1 MKDMKM
7 EKYISQASTIALLVG
22 VLVSVSCSNDFL
34 DSDREIS
41 DRQLTII
48 ATHNNGTKT
57 SLISGGGV
65 KSVVWSP
72 QDAISLFYESGDKG
86 GSCFVTENGGS
97 VAQFTG
103 SITSISGNIGEDN
116 FPFLLWGLYPYDAT
130 AFFDGT
136 AIHTNLVANQKGIP
150 DTFADRTAVSVGR
163 SNTLKISFKNAN
175 TIFAFKVGRDDIRKI
190 KMYGNNDE
198 KIAGSF
204 TITFDSNGNVISTPK
219 TDASTYV
226 CVTPAQGSTF
236 LPDTWYY
243 IVTLPVIF
251 SDGYSI
257 EFETWSETGIYTTSE
272 ERNFEIST
280 FYTLTKKDNDAVFT
294 PKDPSL
300 ENPEGADD
308 PEIPWI

>member
-1 MKDMKM
+1 MKVMKM
-7 EKYISQASTIALLVG
+7 NKYISQALVLLVG
-22 VLVSVSCSNDFL
+22 ALVSVSCSNDSL
-34 DSDREIS
+34 EAGSEIS
-41 DRQLTII
+41 DSQLTII
-48 ATHNNGTKT
+48 ATHDKGTKT
-57 SLISGGGV
+57 SLISGSGV

-72 QDAISLFYESGDKG
+72 QDAISLFYESGDNG
-86 GSCFVTENGGS
+86 GSCFVTKDSGP

-103 SITSISGNIGEDN
+103 TITSISGNLEEDS
-116 FPFLLWGLYPYDAT
+116 FSSLFWGVYPYETT
-130 AFFDGT
+130 ASCDGT
-136 AIHTNLVANQKGIP
+136 SIHTNLIVNQKGVP
-150 DTFADRTAVSVGR
+150 DTFADRTAVAVGR

-175 TIFAFKVGRDDIRKI
+175 AIFAFKLERDDIRKV

-204 TITFDSNGNVISTPK
+204 TITFDSNGNVISTPEN
-219 TDASTYV
+219 DASTNV

-243 IVTLPVIF
+243 IVTLPVFF
-251 SDGYSI
+251 SGGYSL

>member
-1 MKDMKM
+1 MKIMKM
-7 EKYISQASTIALLVG
+7 NKYISQASAIALLVG
-22 VLVSVSCSNDFL
+22 ALVSVSCSNISRNA
-34 DSDREIS
+34 DSEIS

-48 ATHNNGTKT
+48 ATHDNGTKT
-57 SLISGGGV
+57 SLISGSGV

-86 GSCFVTENGGS
+86 GSCFVTEDSGP

-103 SITSISGNIGEDN
+103 TITSISGNLEEDS
-116 FPFLLWGLYPYDAT
+116 FSSLFWGLYPYETSASC
-130 AFFDGT
+130 DGT
-136 AIHTNLVANQKGIP
+136 SIHTNLIVNQKGVP
-150 DTFADRTAVSVGR
+150 DTFADRTAVAVGR

-175 TIFAFKVGRDDIRKI
+175 AIFAFKLERDDIRKI

-257 EFETWSETGIYTTSE
+257 EFETWSEIGIYSTSE

-280 FYTLTKKDNDAVFT
+280 FYTLTEKDNDAVFT
-294 PKDPSL
+294 PKDTSL